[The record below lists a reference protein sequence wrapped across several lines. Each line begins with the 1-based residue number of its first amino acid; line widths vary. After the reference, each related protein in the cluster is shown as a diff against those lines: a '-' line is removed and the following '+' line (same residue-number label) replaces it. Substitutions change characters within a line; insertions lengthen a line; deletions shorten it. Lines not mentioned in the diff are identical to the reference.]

1 MPIAPCAIR
10 ITVFIC
16 RMTYDTIIIGG
27 GIIGCST
34 AFYLSRAGQK
44 VLLLEQDKIAT
55 GTTANSFAWANAS
68 VKTTDRAY
76 HNLNAAG
83 VKGYNALQSEFGN
96 ETLGIN
102 PTGALEVVSKSD
114 ADGYKA
120 MQAQARAL
128 TTFGYA
134 NRWISN
140 AELRQLEPEMTF
152 PDDAEALLSPDDLL
166 INAPHFT
173 RFMVDQ
179 MIAKGGTLLENCAAT
194 ELLATDEGDV
204 TGLITTQGSFHAD
217 NIILATGQDTATT
230 LATLTGYDGF
240 ATRFPLNKVPGLI
253 LTTPPLPTTPPLRH
267 MYYSAPK
274 NELHILPEF
283 NGGLKIASDDIDGM
297 IIDNQT
303 PEHLRKT
310 GQLLLERAYTVLPQL
325 TGTIN
330 IDECKLG
337 IGVRPY
343 PTDGKTIIGPMPDA
357 KGLHIIATHSGIT
370 LAPVLGQL
378 MAEAITTGTY
388 PETLAPFAL
397 TRFSGFA

>member
-1 MPIAPCAIR
+1 
-10 ITVFIC
+10 
-16 RMTYDTIIIGG
+16 MTYDTIIIGG
-27 GIIGCST
+27 GILGCST
-34 AFYLSRAGQK
+34 AFHLSRKGQK
-44 VLLLEQDKIAT
+44 VLLLERDKIAT
-55 GTTANSFAWANAS
+55 GTTGNSFAWANAS
-68 VKTTDRAY
+68 VKSTDRTY

-83 VKGYNALQSEFGN
+83 VKGYNALQGEFGN

-128 TTFGYA
+128 TTFGYS

-140 AELRQLEPEMTF
+140 TELRQLEPEMTF

-179 MIAKGGTLLENCAAT
+179 MTDKGGTLLEKCAAT

-204 TGLITTQGSFHAD
+204 TGLITTQGTFHAD

-253 LTTPPLPTTPPLRH
+253 LTTPPLPAAPPLRH

-297 IIDNQT
+297 VIDNQT
-303 PEHLRKT
+303 PDHLRKM
-310 GQLLLERAYTVLPQL
+310 GQLLLDRAFTVLPQL

-330 IDECKLG
+330 IDDCKLG

-370 LAPVLGQL
+370 LAPVLGKL
-378 MAEAITTGTY
+378 MAKAITTGTY

>member
-1 MPIAPCAIR
+1 
-10 ITVFIC
+10 
-16 RMTYDTIIIGG
+16 MTYDTIIIGG
-27 GIIGCST
+27 GILGCST
-34 AFYLSRAGQK
+34 AFHLSRRGQK
-44 VLLLEQDKIAT
+44 VLLLERDKIAT
-55 GTTANSFAWANAS
+55 GTTGNSFAWANAS
-68 VKTTDRAY
+68 VKTTDRTY

-83 VKGYNALQSEFGN
+83 VKGYNALQDEFGN

-114 ADGYKA
+114 TDGYKA

-128 TTFGYA
+128 TAFGYA

-179 MIAKGGTLLENCAAT
+179 MTARGGILLENCTAT

-230 LATLTGYDGF
+230 LSTLTGYDGF

-297 IIDNQT
+297 IIEDQT
-303 PEHLRKT
+303 PDHLRMT
-310 GQLLLERAYTVLPQL
+310 GQLLLDRAYTVLPQL
-325 TGTIN
+325 TGTID
-330 IDECKLG
+330 IDDCKLG

-357 KGLHIIATHSGIT
+357 RGLHIIATHSGIT

-378 MAEAITTGTY
+378 MAEAITNGTY

-397 TRFSGFA
+397 TRYSGFA